1 MKTIKQL
8 SLLGLAILLIL
19 NSCTIEK
26 RVHLPGYH
34 VEWKNG
40 MRHANKQG
48 SASEDNEAQIQK
60 NQIKTVEQSQK
71 EVNTTDIVLESTI
84 PEDNISASVDN
95 EVVIVPSQKT
105 VAFDIKANTI
115 ISKVKS
121 TSETKSV
128 TTRKVIK
135 EKKKAEK
142 NNSDDGSGKSQL
154 VALLLCILIGVLGI
168 HRFYLGYTG
177 IGILMLLTGG
187 LCGLL
192 VIIDLI
198 RILTGDL
205 KPVDGDYSEKL

>member
-40 MRHANKQG
+40 MRHANKHELV
-48 SASEDNEAQIQK
+48 SEDNITQIEI
-60 NQIKTVEQSQK
+60 NQSKTVDPSEK
-71 EVNTTDIVLESTI
+71 AVNTTDIVLESTV
-84 PEDNISASVDN
+84 PEEIISASVDN
-95 EVVIVPSQKT
+95 DAVIIPSQEI
-105 VAFDIKANTI
+105 VAIDKKANTI
-115 ISKVKS
+115 TSKMNS
-121 TSETKSV
+121 TSNTKTVIVSKE
-128 TTRKVIK
+128 RKTK
-135 EKKKAEK
+135 MKSEK

-154 VALLLCILIGVLGI
+154 VALLLCFFVGVLGI

-177 IGILMLLTGG
+177 IGVLMLLTGG

-192 VIIDLI
+192 LLIDFI

-205 KPVDGDYSEKL
+205 KPRDGDYSEKL

>member
-40 MRHANKQG
+40 MRHSNKQ
-48 SASEDNEAQIQK
+48 ELVIKDNEAQIEK
-60 NQIKTVEQSQK
+60 NQIKTVEQSEK
-71 EVNTTDIVLESTI
+71 AVNTTDIVLVSTTND
-84 PEDNISASVDN
+84 DNISASMDN
-95 EVVIVPSQKT
+95 DAIIIPSQKT
-105 VAFDIKANTI
+105 VAFDKKVNAIT
-115 ISKVKS
+115 SKVTS

-128 TTRKVIK
+128 IVSK
-135 EKKKAEK
+135 ESKAKMKSEK

-154 VALLLCILIGVLGI
+154 VALLLCFFVGVLGI

-177 IGILMLLTGG
+177 IGILMLFTGG

-192 VIIDLI
+192 LLIDFI

-205 KPVDGDYSEKL
+205 KPRDGDYSEKL

>member
-48 SASEDNEAQIQK
+48 SVSEDNEAQIEK
-60 NQIKTVEQSQK
+60 NQIKTVEQSEK
-71 EVNTTDIVLESTI
+71 EVNTTDIVLESTV

-95 EVVIVPSQKT
+95 EAVIITSQEI
-105 VAFDIKANTI
+105 VAFDKKSNTI

-128 TTRKVIK
+128 TTRKEIK
-135 EKKKAEK
+135 SKVKAEK
-142 NNSDDGSGKSQL
+142 YISNDGGGKSQL

-187 LCGLL
+187 LCGIL

-205 KPVDGDYSEKL
+205 KPINGDYSEKL